1 MTSRHF
7 IWILAVSGFA
17 SSFSGRA
24 VEPMVGVMARDL
36 ATAVETVALLASAF
50 SLPYALIQ
58 PILGPV
64 GDALGK
70 ERIMKICLAVL
81 LLALLA
87 SIVAPEVRT
96 LFALRIVAGM
106 AAGGVIPL
114 ALALVGDRVEMARRQ
129 VAISRFLIAAIT
141 GQLAGS
147 SLGGILAALVGW
159 RGVFMVSAA
168 LMAVALAATLIGFR
182 NAAPGGR
189 FDAGEA
195 LARYRT
201 ILANRRARALFL
213 LVFTEAMAVFGIFPY
228 VAPLIEERGEG
239 GPTEAGL
246 VLAGFAVGGLVYSAL
261 VGSMLKR
268 LGLRWMFMAGGIVA
282 GSAFLVVG
290 IGGDWRL
297 DLVAL
302 LVMGLGFY
310 TIHNSFQTQ
319 VTEIAP
325 QARASAVALH
335 AFSFFVG
342 QAIGVVLVG
351 LGLRGVGLFA
361 TMALCGFGI
370 LGVGFV
376 GALALTRRPQPSA

>member
-1 MTSRHF
+1 
-7 IWILAVSGFA
+7 
-17 SSFSGRA
+17 
-24 VEPMVGVMARDL
+24 
-36 ATAVETVALLASAF
+36 
-50 SLPYALIQ
+50 
-58 PILGPV
+58 
-64 GDALGK
+64 
-70 ERIMKICLAVL
+70 
-81 LLALLA
+81 
-87 SIVAPEVRT
+87 
-96 LFALRIVAGM
+96 
-106 AAGGVIPL
+106 
-114 ALALVGDRVEMARRQ
+114 
-129 VAISRFLIAAIT
+129 
-141 GQLAGS
+141 
-147 SLGGILAALVGW
+147 
-159 RGVFMVSAA
+159 
-168 LMAVALAATLIGFR
+168 
-182 NAAPGGR
+182 
-189 FDAGEA
+189 
-195 LARYRT
+195 
-201 ILANRRARALFL
+201 
-213 LVFTEAMAVFGIFPY
+213 
-228 VAPLIEERGEG
+228 
-239 GPTEAGL
+239 
-246 VLAGFAVGGLVYSAL
+246 
-261 VGSMLKR
+261 MLKR

-370 LGVGFV
+370 LGAGFV